1 MREVVPII
9 GDHRKTSNWPLKAWA
24 SVIVLGVGTAMVL
37 AVLLVI
43 ASRLGSIEA
52 GQKEVAHSRA
62 ELQELEKTRYDAQMQ
77 QLHRLEVS
85 FNTMAAWYQE
95 DVRRQDDLRLLMH
108 GKR

>member
-1 MREVVPII
+1 MREISSIQQRRSV
-9 GDHRKTSNWPLKAWA
+9 DLSLRAWVT
-24 SVIVLGVGTAMVL
+24 VIVLGLETALIL

-43 ASRLGSIEA
+43 ASRLGSIET
-52 GQKEVAHSRA
+52 GEKEMVRSRG

-95 DVRRQDDLRLLMH
+95 DVRRQDDLRLQLVQ
-108 GKR
+108 GKK